1 MDEVERLT
9 HFCPHRILI
18 FALLVPLVGILCVH
32 YSVGGKIE
40 GLAIGIV
47 NEEVT
52 FRECSN
58 ESLKAFD
65 VSIDS
70 CDVRK
75 ISCRFM
81 SEINDSVAIKVG

>member
-1 MDEVERLT
+1 M
-9 HFCPHRILI
+9 
-18 FALLVPLVGILCVH
+18 GILCLH
-32 YSVGGKIE
+32 ASVGGKIE
-40 GLAIGIV
+40 GLTIGIF
-47 NEEVT
+47 NEEIT

-58 ESLKAFD
+58 QTLKTFD

-81 SEINDSVAIKVG
+81 SEINDRVAIKVSKLGMVS